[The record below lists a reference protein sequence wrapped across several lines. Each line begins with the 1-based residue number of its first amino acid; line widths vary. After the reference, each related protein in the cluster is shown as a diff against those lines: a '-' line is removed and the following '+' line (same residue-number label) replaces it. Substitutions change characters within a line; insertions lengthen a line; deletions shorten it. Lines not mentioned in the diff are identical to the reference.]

1 MVKAWKPILA
11 ALVIFAAGV
20 VTGGLT
26 TKLREPAKG
35 RPVFPVEGLPPHP
48 APGQRMDGQLHFL
61 MRRVQRDL
69 NLTEEQAGHVKKTFE
84 GSRERMRSFWEEM
97 KPRMR
102 QETEAMREQL
112 QTHLTEEQLEKFN
125 KYLRRHDPN
134 NPRNRWERRGPRGSR
149 PNGPAET
156 NGRRP
161 RHPLGNTVKTN
172 LPPEKEPNLSPP
184 TPSDQSVPK
193 QE

>member
-11 ALVIFAAGV
+11 ALVIFGAGV
-20 VTGGLT
+20 MTGRLT
-26 TKLREPAKG
+26 TKLREPANSN
-35 RPVFPVEGLPPHP
+35 PIFPVEGLPAHP
-48 APGQRMDGQLHFL
+48 APGQRMDRQLDFL

-69 NLTEEQAGHVKKTFE
+69 DLTDKQAGHVKKAFE

-102 QETEAMREQL
+102 QETKAMREQL
-112 QTHLTEEQLEKFN
+112 QTYLTEEQLEKFN

-134 NPRNRWERRGPRGSR
+134 NPRNRWERRGSRGSR

-161 RHPLGNTVKTN
+161 RNPLEDAVKTN
-172 LPPEKEPNLSPP
+172 LPPEKEPNLSPR